1 VRSARSVLALRY
13 TPVSVAGG
21 VRKAVGGFL
30 RYVQFRDQ
38 HAEPEAGGLDAY
50 VRYVAHRD
58 RTSPGGRVF
67 GPDQDHVEVD
77 RRRLVNYVSRS
88 TQGLAPKWVQGPDGK
103 LVDQQRAVYQLI
115 LSPEDWRGLDL
126 RRLAC
131 AAMKQLEEDAGPGGI
146 GPWFAAE
153 HRNTAHHHVH
163 IVLAAR
169 RELEPDKFQTLV
181 ITRSRLQRMKEAIG
195 REIGRQRGLELG
207 RGENTPALRPARMV
221 ANLNV
226 QSHAVLRWHRQRVR
240 PLFGNSRSRSI
251 GHIRGSRLFGTALLR
266 LRGAA
271 LSYHHQME
279 RELEEDLARRERE
292 GWTR

>member
-1 VRSARSVLALRY
+1 
-13 TPVSVAGG
+13 

-38 HAEPEAGGLDAY
+38 HAEPEAGGLDAF

-67 GPDQDHVEVD
+67 GPDQDGVEVD

-88 TQGLAPKWVQGPDGK
+88 TKGLAPRWVQGPDGK

-126 RRLAC
+126 RRLAG
-131 AAMKQLEEDAGPGGI
+131 AAMKQLEEDAGTGGI

-169 RELEPDKFQTLV
+169 RELEPGNFQTLV
-181 ITRSRLQRMKEAIG
+181 ITRNRLQRMKEAVG
-195 REIGRQRGLELG
+195 REIEGQRGLEPK
-207 RGENTPALRPARMV
+207 RSEKTPDLRLAPMLATPQ
-221 ANLNV
+221 V
-226 QSHAVLRWHRQRVR
+226 QSHAVLRWRRQRVR
-240 PLFGNSRSRSI
+240 PLFGNSRSRPI
-251 GHIRGSRLFGTALLR
+251 GHVRGSRLFGTALLR

-292 GWTR
+292 GWMR

>member
-1 VRSARSVLALRY
+1 VRSARSILALRY

-38 HAEPEAGGLDAY
+38 HAEPEAAGLDAF

-67 GPDQDHVEVD
+67 GPDQDGVEGD
-77 RRRLVNYVSRS
+77 RRRLVTYIARS
-88 TQGLAPKWVQGPDGK
+88 TKGLAPKWVQGADGK

-126 RRLAC
+126 RRLAA
-131 AAMKQLEEDAGPGGI
+131 AAMKQLEADAGPGGI

-153 HRNTAHHHVH
+153 HRNTTHHHVH

-169 RELEPDKFQTLV
+169 RELEPGKFQTVL
-181 ITRSRLQRMKEAIG
+181 ITRGRLQRMKEAIG
-195 REIGRQRGLELG
+195 REIERQRGLEVG
-207 RGENTPALRPARMV
+207 RGEKTTPRRLSPMAATRHLD
-221 ANLNV
+221 N
-226 QSHAVLRWHRQRVR
+226 HAVERWRRQRPR
-240 PLFGNSRSRSI
+240 PVFGNPRARSTQ
-251 GHIRGSRLFGTALLR
+251 HIRGSRLFGAALLR

-271 LSYHHQME
+271 LSYHHQMQ

-292 GWTR
+292 GRTR